1 MCDRP
6 YEGRT
11 LVVLGSMDE
20 FVALVKLAQGMGAHV
35 IVCDGYANG
44 PAKPIADEAY
54 TIDIRDTNAIAQLCQ
69 DHKADAIVTAY
80 SDLLAECQSA
90 IATKAGL
97 RTPLPPERLR
107 FLRDKTLM
115 KQMFSELGIPYPK
128 SVEVHRATAATDL
141 AKVGFPCVIK
151 PTDAYGSHG
160 VYLLDSVDEVMERF
174 DDTASYSDS
183 DVIVAEAYDDG
194 HEFNMMSWIVD
205 GEPHV
210 LSIEDREKS
219 HEIEHVTR
227 PLRGPSEWPPLHA
240 VLLEQGTRRT
250 SLRMRRPHLWL

>member
-80 SDLLAECQSA
+80 SDLLAECADSA
-90 IATKAGL
+90 SSRAPAFSPRQDPDEADVL
-97 RTPLPPERLR
+97 RAWHPLPQER
-107 FLRDKTLM
+107 
-115 KQMFSELGIPYPK
+115 
-128 SVEVHRATAATDL
+128 
-141 AKVGFPCVIK
+141 
-151 PTDAYGSHG
+151 
-160 VYLLDSVDEVMERF
+160 
-174 DDTASYSDS
+174 
-183 DVIVAEAYDDG
+183 
-194 HEFNMMSWIVD
+194 
-205 GEPHV
+205 
-210 LSIEDREKS
+210 
-219 HEIEHVTR
+219 
-227 PLRGPSEWPPLHA
+227 
-240 VLLEQGTRRT
+240 
-250 SLRMRRPHLWL
+250 